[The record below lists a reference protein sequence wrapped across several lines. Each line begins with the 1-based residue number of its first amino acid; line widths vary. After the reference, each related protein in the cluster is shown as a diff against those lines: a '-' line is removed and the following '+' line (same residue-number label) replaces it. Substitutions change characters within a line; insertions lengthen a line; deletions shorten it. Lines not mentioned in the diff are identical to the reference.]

1 VLLLFLILGFEIQ
14 NQVEGSCFPYHFYP
28 SNLRF
33 GVPRRGIH
41 LYPHFNSL
49 KMNRADEEP
58 KKKRKKPDLP
68 IVSIKSTADYQRMK
82 LERLMA
88 NPDKPVMIPSKP
100 KERNQQA
107 PPDFVRNIMGSRAGA
122 GSGEFHVY
130 RHLRRK
136 EYARQKN
143 IQEQAKKEE
152 LEVEFRKKVEE
163 RQKSADEKAAKRKA
177 KSLKKKAA
185 KQRNRAKGKGP
196 PKKESS
202 SSSSESD
209 SADKVE
215 SAEGQL
221 SLPVDTT
228 STTPVS
234 DVIASIPKESVKD
247 SGSSLPAAE
256 DDASTNL
263 VSDPD
268 PETVAVVLPER

>member
-1 VLLLFLILGFEIQ
+1 
-14 NQVEGSCFPYHFYP
+14 
-28 SNLRF
+28 
-33 GVPRRGIH
+33 
-41 LYPHFNSL
+41 
-49 KMNRADEEP
+49 MNRADEEP

-107 PPDFVRNIMGSRAGA
+107 PPDFVRNIMGSSAGA

-177 KSLKKKAA
+177 KSLEKKAA

-228 STTPVS
+228 TSMTPVDTTTSMTPVDTTTTTTPVDTTSTTPVS

-247 SGSSLPAAE
+247 SGSLLPAAE